1 MRGEGDGS
9 SDVRLRVEASGDAV
23 VAGRDV
29 NVTQQVVI
37 PSSIADTGHSES
49 SFLRSYRDHVARQHG
64 RLEPPDFARRRRVP
78 IADIYVSPTI
88 IPVSSRQQAGRRL
101 SLSDLR
107 AEIRRTVLIGD
118 PGGGKTAATNVLMHR
133 FATDDHGPV
142 PFLVT
147 LREFAMN
154 DPPERSVAE
163 HILHN
168 VKVTYQC
175 NPPAGV
181 INQLLRTGHAV
192 VVFDGLDELLDIAL
206 RRRAAEIIERFCSEY
221 PNSSVLVTARAIGY
235 DQARLDDQQFSCYRI
250 DSFDRSQIEE
260 YVVKWFVRGAYTDD
274 DDEPMTDEVRQLV
287 EAERRAVGTQ
297 TAEAFL
303 RESDGVPE
311 LRANPMLLSLMCIL
325 YRGEGTLPRD
335 RAEVYKQC
343 ADLLFHRWDRHRK
356 IDPHLR
362 ADRYL
367 DRILQHLAAEIFTD
381 LNTPKIHTTHGRIR
395 SLVTLRDGEHSTTR
409 ARLFVAGGELI
420 EATEAFLL
428 EYGFDA
434 AEAHYAAVE
443 FVEFSRDRMWVFSTT
458 GVSDSGEPLYSFTHR
473 AFLEYFGAAHM
484 AYMCETPEH
493 LAGALRHSIGTNK
506 WEVLAELAVL
516 LKDRTSAK
524 GGERIYL
531 ELMQK
536 NTYRDSWPSAYGST
550 LHFLVRCLG
559 SLALSPRIVRLL
571 ADETID
577 FLCRGEKDGASIW
590 GSPLSAL
597 LADDNYSDVVRAQAG
612 SRTRGMLTGFDAT
625 TRAKG
630 QRLAESLASSGV
642 AIDG

>member
-1 MRGEGDGS
+1 
-9 SDVRLRVEASGDAV
+9 
-23 VAGRDV
+23 
-29 NVTQQVVI
+29 
-37 PSSIADTGHSES
+37 
-49 SFLRSYRDHVARQHG
+49 
-64 RLEPPDFARRRRVP
+64 
-78 IADIYVSPTI
+78 
-88 IPVSSRQQAGRRL
+88 
-101 SLSDLR
+101 
-107 AEIRRTVLIGD
+107 
-118 PGGGKTAATNVLMHR
+118 
-133 FATDDHGPV
+133 
-142 PFLVT
+142 
-147 LREFAMN
+147 
-154 DPPERSVAE
+154 
-163 HILHN
+163 
-168 VKVTYQC
+168 
-175 NPPAGV
+175 
-181 INQLLRTGHAV
+181 
-192 VVFDGLDELLDIAL
+192 
-206 RRRAAEIIERFCSEY
+206 
-221 PNSSVLVTARAIGY
+221 
-235 DQARLDDQQFSCYRI
+235 
-250 DSFDRSQIEE
+250 
-260 YVVKWFVRGAYTDD
+260 VVKWFARGAYTDD
-274 DDEPMTDEVRQLV
+274 DDDQPMADEIRQVV
-287 EAERRAVGTQ
+287 EAERLAVGTQ

-303 RESDGVPE
+303 RESEGVPE

-395 SLVTLRDGEHSTTR
+395 SWVTLRDGEHGLTR
-409 ARLFVAGGELI
+409 AKLFVTGGELI

-428 EYGFDA
+428 EYGSDA
-434 AEAHYAAVE
+434 VEARDAAVE

-458 GVSDSGEPLYSFTHR
+458 GANDAGEPLYSFTHR

-531 ELMQK
+531 ELMQN

-559 SLALSPRIVRLL
+559 SLALSPRILRLL

-577 FLCRGEKDGASIW
+577 LLCRSEKDGAPIW

-597 LADDNYSDVVRAQAG
+597 LADDNYPDVVRDQVR
-612 SRTRGMLTGFDAT
+612 SRKRSMLADFDPG

-630 QRLAESLASSGV
+630 QRLTEWLASNGIV
-642 AIDG
+642 IDG